1 MFSTTIIQRFQQ
13 LETPFYYY
21 DLDLLHQTLTACKAA
36 AAQYDFHVHYA
47 MKANFNPK
55 VLEAIRSYGLGA
67 DCVSGNEVKKALEF
81 GFDRE
86 NIVFAG
92 VGKSDKEINL
102 GLDAGIFCFNVE
114 SVQELLIINKLAGA
128 KNKTARVAIRIN
140 PNVDAHTHHFIT
152 TGLEENKFGINTWQL
167 DDVAAALRNSGNL
180 EFLGVHFHIGS
191 QITDLNVYKELCLRI
206 NEIQQWFE
214 DHGFPVK
221 VLNTGGGLGVDYY
234 HPDEQPICDFAGY
247 FKVFKDF
254 LNIKPGQEVHFELGR
269 ALVAQSASLI
279 SRVLYVKNGLKKN
292 FLVLDAGMTELIRP
306 MLYQAY
312 MKIENLSNRLAVDNG
327 QLAVDSEQFS
337 VGGEQLA
344 VGSSQL
350 PVADDHSPLTNHQSP
365 LTTHHS
371 PLTTDYSP
379 LTTHHSPLTK
389 YDVVGPICES
399 TDSFQKDVAL
409 GESSRG
415 DLIAIRTA
423 GAYGE
428 VMASRYNLRDEIKSV
443 YSE

>member
-1 MFSTTIIQRFQQ
+1 MFNSDTIDKFQH

-21 DLDLLHQTLTACKAA
+21 NLEVLRQTLDACTNAA
-36 AAQYDFHVHYA
+36 SKYNFHVHYA

-55 VLEAIRSYGLGA
+55 VLDMIQSYGIGA
-67 DCVSGNEVKKALEF
+67 DCVSGNEVKAAVEHSFNK
-81 GFDRE
+81 GK
-86 NIVFAG
+86 IVFAG

-102 GLDAGIFCFNVE
+102 ALDADIFCFNVE
-114 SVQELLIINKLAGA
+114 SVQELLIINDLAKA
-128 KNKTARVAIRIN
+128 KNKTAKVAIRIN

-152 TGLEENKFGINTWQL
+152 TGLDENKFGINIWQL
-167 DDVAAALRNSGNL
+167 PDVAAALRKCSNL
-180 EFLGVHFHIGS
+180 QFLGIHFHIGS
-191 QITDLNVYKELCLRI
+191 QITDMEVYKSLCTRI
-206 NEIQQWFE
+206 NEMQDWFE

-234 HPDEQPICDFAGY
+234 NPDINTISDFESY

-254 LNIKPGQEVHFELGR
+254 LNVKPGQEVHFELGR

-292 FLVLDAGMTELIRP
+292 FLILDAGMTELIRP

-312 MKIENLSNRLAVDNG
+312 HAIENVSRKLESP
-327 QLAVDSEQFS
+327 E
-337 VGGEQLA
+337 VGKS
-344 VGSSQL
+344 GS
-350 PVADDHSPLTNHQSP
+350 PA
-365 LTTHHS
+365 THHS
-371 PLTTDYSP
+371 PLTT
-379 LTTHHSPLTK
+379 LK

-399 TDSFQKDVAL
+399 TDCFRKDVDL
-409 GESSRG
+409 PESFRG

-423 GAYGE
+423 GAYAE
-428 VMASRYNLRDEIKSV
+428 VMSSGYNLRDRAQAV